1 MDCVQNQLAGLTPND
16 VTLVFS
22 RSDGPGGQNVN
33 KVSTRVTLR
42 FDLEGSAHFSPAQK
56 ERIRRKLARR
66 IGKDGVLQVSSTRFR
81 SQDKNRTDA
90 WERFLALLT
99 LALHADPP
107 RRRSGPPP
115 ASRAQ
120 RLDEKRRR
128 AQVKRGRTAPPDE
141 E

>member
-1 MDCVQNQLAGLTPND
+1 MDCAHKQVDGLSRD
-16 VTLVFS
+16 EVVFAFS

-33 KVSTRVTLR
+33 KVNTRVTLR
-42 FDLEGSAHFSPAQK
+42 FDVEGSAHFSPAQK

-66 IGKDGVLQVSSTRFR
+66 IGRDGVLQVSSTRFR

-90 WERFLALLT
+90 WERFLALLAQ
-99 LALHADPP
+99 ALHTDPP

-128 AQVKRGRTAPPDE
+128 AVVKRGRTAPPDE